1 MNRARLVLVTDAAMA
16 ADEVVARVAD
26 ALAGGPVGAVAV
38 QLRRPGSAGREVAAL
53 AERLAASCA
62 ARGASLVVN
71 DRLDVA
77 VAVGAAGVHLGGRSV
92 AIGDAR
98 ALLGE
103 GAVVSVAAHSDADVE
118 AAARMGATAALVSPV
133 YASPGKGE
141 ARGVEALRRARSL
154 ASGLRLFALGGVEV
168 ANAGACRRAGADG
181 VAVIRAVFG
190 ARDCGAA
197 VAALLAALEA

>member
-1 MNRARLVLVTDAAMA
+1 M
-16 ADEVVARVAD
+16 
-26 ALAGGPVGAVAV
+26 
-38 QLRRPGSAGREVAAL
+38 
-53 AERLAASCA
+53 
-62 ARGASLVVN
+62 
-71 DRLDVA
+71 
-77 VAVGAAGVHLGGRSV
+77 